1 MNSVGIKNKT
11 KQNQQQPNKN
21 RVNLG
26 KEKQS
31 LVGETLSSEKEQG
44 SELAMRSRDR
54 GDWEKKR
61 HSRKW

>member
-31 LVGETLSSEKEQG
+31 LVG
-44 SELAMRSRDR
+44 DR
-54 GDWEKKR
+54 GRIRGEGIGGKI
-61 HSRKW
+61 